1 MSRWHPY
8 VTVACVVERAGAFL
22 MVEEERGG
30 PQTLFNQPAGHLE
43 PGESLETAV
52 IREVAE
58 ETRRDFT
65 PEALVG
71 IYRWDGAPDGSTFL
85 RFTFVGRVGEE
96 VAERERDGDILAT
109 HWLTAEEIR
118 EAGAEGRLRSPLVL
132 RALEDYWG
140 GEHYPL
146 TVLREV

>member
-1 MSRWHPY
+1 MVWKPRT
-8 VTVACVVERAGAFL
+8 TVAAVIEADGRYL
-22 MVEEERGG
+22 LVEETDADGNRV
-30 PQTLFNQPAGHLE
+30 LNQPAGHLE

>member
-1 MSRWHPY
+1 MVWKPRT
-8 VTVACVVERAGAFL
+8 TVAAVIEADGRYL
-22 MVEEERGG
+22 LVEETDANGNRV
-30 PQTLFNQPAGHLE
+30 LNQPAGHLE
-43 PGESLETAV
+43 PGESLEAAA

-65 PEALVG
+65 PQALVG

-85 RFTFVGRVGEE
+85 RFTFVGGAGKE
-96 VAERERDGDILAT
+96 VAERERDADILAT
-109 HWLTAEEIR
+109 HWLTAEAIR

-132 RALEDYWG
+132 RALEDYMG

-146 TVLREV
+146 SVLQEV

>member
-1 MSRWHPY
+1 MVWKPRT
-8 VTVACVVERAGAFL
+8 TVAAIIESDGRYL
-22 MVEEERGG
+22 LVEEADAAGNRV
-30 PQTLFNQPAGHLE
+30 LNQPAGHLE
-43 PGESLETAV
+43 PGESLETAM

-58 ETRRDFT
+58 ETRRDFM

-96 VAERERDGDILAT
+96 IVERERDADILAT

-118 EAGAEGRLRSPLVL
+118 EAGANGRLRSPLVAQ
-132 RALEDYWG
+132 ALEDYLR

-146 TVLREV
+146 TILREM

>member
-1 MSRWHPY
+1 MVWKPRT
-8 VTVACVVERAGAFL
+8 TVAAVIEADGRYL
-22 MVEEERGG
+22 LVEETDADGNRV
-30 PQTLFNQPAGHLE
+30 LNQPAGHLE

-52 IREVAE
+52 VREVAE

>member
-1 MSRWHPY
+1 MVWKPRT
-8 VTVACVVERAGAFL
+8 TVAAVIEADGRYL
-22 MVEEERGG
+22 LVEEADADGNRV
-30 PQTLFNQPAGHLE
+30 LNQPAGHLE

-52 IREVAE
+52 VREVAE

-85 RFTFVGRVGEE
+85 RFTFIGRVGEE

>member
-1 MSRWHPY
+1 MVWKPRT
-8 VTVACVVERAGAFL
+8 TVAAVIEADGRYL
-22 MVEEERGG
+22 LVEETDADGNRV
-30 PQTLFNQPAGHLE
+30 LNQPAGHLE

-71 IYRWDGAPDGSTFL
+71 IYRWDGAPNGSTFL

-146 TVLREV
+146 TVLQEV